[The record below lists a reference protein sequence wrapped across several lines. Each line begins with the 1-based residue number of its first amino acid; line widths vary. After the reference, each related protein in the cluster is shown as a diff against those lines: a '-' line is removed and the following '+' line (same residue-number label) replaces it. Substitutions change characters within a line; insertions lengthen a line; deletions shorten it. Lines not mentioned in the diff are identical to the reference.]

1 MGFVGAFERA
11 GRLIG
16 TIRLV
21 PMGLGL
27 TLTDTLLEQL
37 GPQAPTHH
45 GTCWEVGRLVLDE
58 AHRSDVDALRRCLF
72 LSLDYACSLTQV
84 DNLYASC
91 THVLGRLY
99 RRFAFSSFAADVPLA
114 GTDKRYTLIH
124 GHASQVL
131 ASLSGG
137 PRVTAH

>member
-1 MGFVGAFERA
+1 
-11 GRLIG
+11 LIG

-37 GPQAPTHH
+37 GPQAPTHD
-45 GTCWEVGRLVLDE
+45 GTRWEVGRLVLDE

-72 LSLDYACSLTQV
+72 LSLDYASSITQV
-84 DNLYASC
+84 DHLYASC

-124 GHASQVL
+124 GTAPQVL
-131 ASLSGG
+131 ATLCSNKAA
-137 PRVTAH
+137 AH